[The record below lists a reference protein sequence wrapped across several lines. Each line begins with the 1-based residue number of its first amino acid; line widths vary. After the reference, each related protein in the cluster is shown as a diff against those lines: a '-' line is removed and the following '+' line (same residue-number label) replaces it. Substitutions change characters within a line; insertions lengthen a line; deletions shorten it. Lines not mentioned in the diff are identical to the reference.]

1 MYEEREAVRLI
12 LDSLQAA
19 GLSWYRHA
27 KTTEVDM
34 FERRISGNFSIFDGG
49 EHHTLPKKPA
59 GNLPTKKILVMP
71 PSGSE
76 EDEILGLWL
85 RWDFETT
92 PFAFRL
98 FVGQWAKVDDAK
110 TFIAFRFE
118 APEKGDK
125 HDFYH
130 CQPCRNFGDKE
141 RVPHA
146 ALVSEHFPTIP
157 VNASNIVEL
166 TVCALMAC
174 MGHSHLKAFGRKH
187 LRNSA
192 ADNGPL
198 KAALARVLPPPAQ

>member
-12 LDSLQAA
+12 LDNLQAA

-34 FERRISGNFSIFDGG
+34 FESRISGNFAIFDGG
-49 EHHTLPKKPA
+49 EHH
-59 GNLPTKKILVMP
+59 NLPRKPVGSLPAKKILVMP

-76 EDEILGLWL
+76 EEEILGLWL
-85 RWDFETT
+85 RWNFDSN

-98 FVGQWAKVDDAK
+98 FVGQWAKVDGAK

-118 APEKGDK
+118 APETGDK
-125 HDFYH
+125 HNFYH

-141 RVPHA
+141 RVPNA

-157 VNASNIVEL
+157 INAFNIVEL

-174 MGHSHLKAFGRKH
+174 MGHSHAKAFGRKL

-192 ADNGPL
+192 ADNAPL
-198 KAALARVLPPPAQ
+198 KAAFARCCH

>member
-12 LDSLQAA
+12 LESLKAD

-27 KTTEVDM
+27 KTTEVDV
-34 FERRISGNFSIFDGG
+34 FERRISGSFAIFEGG
-49 EHHTLPKKPA
+49 EHHTLPRKPV
-59 GNLPTKKILVMP
+59 GSLPTKKILVMP

-76 EDEILGLWL
+76 EEEILGLWL
-85 RWDFETT
+85 RWNFDDS

-98 FVGQWAKVDDAK
+98 FIGQWAKVEGTK
-110 TFIAFRFE
+110 TFLAFRFE

-141 RVPHA
+141 HVPNA
-146 ALVSEHFPTIP
+146 ALVSQHFPTIP
-157 VNASNIVEL
+157 INASNIVEL

-174 MGHSHLKAFGRKH
+174 MGHSHLKDFSRK
-187 LRNSA
+187 LMRNPA
-192 ADNGPL
+192 ADNARL
-198 KAALARVLPPPAQ
+198 KAAFARVFPPVAH